1 MATGSKVALTAIVA
15 AAALGLVPAAANA
28 QPGQAGT
35 VVGVEAL
42 PAAAQMPGAAHGE
55 RLLYRSTTAGDQP
68 TTTSAAVYFP
78 AGEAPAGG
86 WPVIAWAHGT
96 VGLGDDC
103 AYSVAG
109 PAAVER
115 DQAYLGTWLSQ
126 GYAVVAADYAG
137 LGGPGEHPYLNGV
150 VEAHN
155 VVDAVKAATAR
166 YPSLSPKWAVV
177 GQSQGGG
184 AAVFTARYATEFGGP
199 ELDYR
204 GAVGTGV
211 PAYIEDVTQLIG
223 PGMPPVALSS
233 HLSAYVLYILNGL
246 RTTFP
251 ELGIDG
257 LLTDTGR
264 AWVERAQTACIGPL
278 GDELAATKP
287 SVGSMF
293 ARPLASIPDLN
304 GLLTR
309 YMGLPESGYDRPL
322 FLGQG
327 LYDTDVVTPATLRF
341 ASVLEAGGEP
351 VTVRTYPTDHDGAV
365 NASLVDSLPFVRAL
379 FA

>member
-1 MATGSKVALTAIVA
+1 
-15 AAALGLVPAAANA
+15 
-28 QPGQAGT
+28 
-35 VVGVEAL
+35 
-42 PAAAQMPGAAHGE
+42 
-55 RLLYRSTTAGDQP
+55 
-68 TTTSAAVYFP
+68 
-78 AGEAPAGG
+78 
-86 WPVIAWAHGT
+86 
-96 VGLGDDC
+96 
-103 AYSVAG
+103 
-109 PAAVER
+109 
-115 DQAYLGTWLSQ
+115 
-126 GYAVVAADYAG
+126 
-137 LGGPGEHPYLNGV
+137 
-150 VEAHN
+150 
-155 VVDAVKAATAR
+155 
-166 YPSLSPKWAVV
+166 
-177 GQSQGGG
+177 
-184 AAVFTARYATEFGGP
+184 
-199 ELDYR
+199 
-204 GAVGTGV
+204 
-211 PAYIEDVTQLIG
+211 
-223 PGMPPVALSS
+223 MPPVALSS

-251 ELGIDG
+251 ELGVDG

-264 AWVERAQTACIGPL
+264 TWVERAKTACIGPL
-278 GDELAATKP
+278 GDELAAAKP